1 MSGWVGGWVG
11 ELCYFTSFDF
21 FFLLKYVNKQD
32 MLIPNIVSKFVIG
45 IFIKSYDHFKF
56 DVCQIEDQCYSGN
69 LM

>member
-1 MSGWVGGWVG
+1 MSCVI
-11 ELCYFTSFDF
+11 LPPSI